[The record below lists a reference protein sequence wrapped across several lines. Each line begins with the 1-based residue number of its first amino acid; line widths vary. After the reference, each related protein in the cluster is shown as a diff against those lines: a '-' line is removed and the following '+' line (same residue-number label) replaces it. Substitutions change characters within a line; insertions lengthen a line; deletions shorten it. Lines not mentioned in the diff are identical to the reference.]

1 MLHSKRIFFFIVPC
15 YFFCYFI
22 GKENKGNGVK
32 NSANKE
38 TEAASQPG
46 HSVVK
51 DLKQQENLNSG
62 SVSENGVLETSVEKN
77 SVVLGTSTN
86 WYFVLVPV
94 QL

>member
-1 MLHSKRIFFFIVPC
+1 M
-15 YFFCYFI
+15 
-22 GKENKGNGVK
+22 K
-32 NSANKE
+32 NSTNKE
-38 TEAASQPG
+38 AEAASQPG
-46 HSVVK
+46 HAVVE
-51 DLKQQENLNSG
+51 DLKQQENLDSG